1 MILLDT
7 NVLVW
12 VIENDPRLGTK
23 ARESIGVATPSEIAV
38 CAISFWE
45 IGMLLSKKRVALSM
59 PLARFVQSI
68 DADDRFRILPVD
80 AAIAVEAGTLP
91 EGIHGDPGD
100 RLLIA
105 AARQRSCPLITTDGK
120 ILAYAAQ
127 GHVQAID
134 ARR

>member
-12 VIENDPRLGTK
+12 VIEGGPQLGAE
-23 ARESIGVATPSEIAV
+23 ARERVRSAAAGKVGV

-45 IGMLLSKKRVALSM
+45 IGLLLSKKRLILSM
-59 PLARFVQSI
+59 PLAHLADSI
-68 DADDRFRILPVD
+68 GADERFRIVPVD

-91 EGIHGDPGD
+91 GDIHGDPGD

-105 AARQRSCPLITTDGK
+105 AARARTCPLLTSDGR

-127 GHVQAID
+127 GHVRAID

>member
-12 VIENDPRLGTK
+12 FVENNPRLGAD
-23 ARESIGVATPSEIAV
+23 AREIAENAVAGDIAV

-45 IGMLLSKKRVALSM
+45 IGLLLSKKRLAFSI
-59 PLARFVQSI
+59 PLATFADSI
-68 DADDRFRILPVD
+68 RADDRFRIVPVS

-91 EGIHGDPGD
+91 GNIHGDPGD

-105 AARQRSCPLITTDGK
+105 TARERACPLLTSDGR

-127 GHVQAID
+127 GHVRAID
-134 ARR
+134 ARL